1 MVELNEAFTWL
12 YSIQNLKIFN
22 DRTYNQ
28 SLSEEMHT
36 LIGQMLTITTI

>member
-12 YSIQNLKIFN
+12 YFIQNLKIFN

-28 SLSEEMHT
+28 SFKKKCIHL
-36 LIGQMLTITTI
+36 LVRC